1 MVGRL
6 RYLNVMARTITLK
19 DDSGMPPNT
28 AEVLSQTLPNQFP
41 MLFAYKFCRSHGW
54 SLQNKVS
61 QGNLSREFPKLTF
74 QTEIRGLRIT
84 VTEKIEKAA
93 NYNFQFQAAT

>member
-1 MVGRL
+1 
-6 RYLNVMARTITLK
+6 MARTITLK

-41 MLFAYKFCRSHGW
+41 MLFAYKFCRPFKTKF
-54 SLQNKVS
+54 LR
-61 QGNLSREFPKLTF
+61 GNLSREFPKLTF
-74 QTEIRGLRIT
+74 QTEMRGLLIT
-84 VTEKIEKAA
+84 VTEKIEKSA